1 MGVEQSPVSIVITNT
16 KGEIEYVNP
25 WFSEVTG
32 YSRDEVIGQNPRI
45 LKSGFTSPNEY
56 LTIWDQITRGEKW
69 KGTFHNKKKNGEL
82 YWESANISPIQ
93 NAKGEITHFIG
104 IKENITA
111 QINADKKIK
120 ESEEKYRLI
129 LQTSR
134 DLIHILDI
142 NGNLIEFNSAF
153 LEHLGYDKEDAK
165 NLNVNQWDAQ
175 WNQVELEKIIPD
187 LIQNAKIFETIH
199 KRKDGTLVNVEI
211 STIGIMIKDQFFL
224 YAAAR
229 DITVRKK
236 NELILKEIRKKLE
249 DSNTTKDK
257 FFSIIAHDL
266 KGPIGN
272 INSILEIVTSKE
284 TQISEDENEKFM
296 TMLKISS
303 KNVMSLL
310 GNLLTWSRSQRG
322 DIEYNPKKYTL
333 SEIVN
338 SNVELFSAIAANKN
352 ILLKSSI
359 DYKVSAYFDF
369 EMMNTVF
376 RNLISNAIKYTKEN
390 GEVNISAVETNDFTE
405 VAVRDNGIGMSETI
419 RDSLFRLDVKQ
430 PSMQGTK
437 GERGSRLGLILCKE
451 FIDKHRGSITVKSE
465 PNQGSEFLVRL
476 YWNNHDEPRPQN
488 LNSF

>member
-1 MGVEQSPVSIVITNT
+1 M
-16 KGEIEYVNP
+16 
-25 WFSEVTG
+25 
-32 YSRDEVIGQNPRI
+32 
-45 LKSGFTSPNEY
+45 
-56 LTIWDQITRGEKW
+56 
-69 KGTFHNKKKNGEL
+69 
-82 YWESANISPIQ
+82 
-93 NAKGEITHFIG
+93 
-104 IKENITA
+104 
-111 QINADKKIK
+111 
-120 ESEEKYRLI
+120 
-129 LQTSR
+129 
-134 DLIHILDI
+134 
-142 NGNLIEFNSAF
+142 
-153 LEHLGYDKEDAK
+153 
-165 NLNVNQWDAQ
+165 NVNQWDAQ

-476 YWNNHDEPRPQN
+476 YWNNHNEPRPQN